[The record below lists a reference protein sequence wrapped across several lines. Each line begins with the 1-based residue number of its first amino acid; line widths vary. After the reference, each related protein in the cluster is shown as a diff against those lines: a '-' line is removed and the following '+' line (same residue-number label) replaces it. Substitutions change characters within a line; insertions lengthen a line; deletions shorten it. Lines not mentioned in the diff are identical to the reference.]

1 MIGQNISH
9 YKVTAKLGAGGMGEV
24 YRATDTKLG
33 RDVAL
38 KFLPEELSRDPQA
51 LERFQREARAASALN
66 HPSICT
72 IHDIGESEG
81 HVFIVME
88 LMEGRT
94 LRERIGG
101 RAMPLEEILELAIQL
116 ADALDAAHA
125 KGIVH
130 RDLKPANIFVT
141 QRGQAKILDFGLAK
155 LTLQEKVHGLGAS
168 AMPTAGNNP
177 HLTSPGVA
185 IGTVAY
191 MSPEQARG
199 EDLDARTDLFSFGAV
214 LYEMSTG
221 RQAFS
226 GTTSAVIFNS
236 ILSGAPESPVRL
248 NPQLSGEFERILNKL
263 LEKDRELRH
272 QTAAELRADLKRL
285 KRDTDSGRTGAA
297 TAAVPAVKRP
307 LWMLPA
313 GIVAILLF
321 AAAGFALLALL
332 VGKGAGWQLMRRAN
346 EAALPPMRVVP
357 LTSYPGAETQPT
369 FSPDG
374 TQIAYSAEIEELHNM
389 DIYLQIIGAGAPLRL
404 TRDPLPDMFPAWSPD
419 GRYIAFLRFSGTKG
433 DVMLMPALGGAPR
446 KLRELGFLNSQL
458 FALSWTADSKRVL
471 FSQPKQEREPAGIF
485 SLNVETGEAQRLT
498 TSPADSLGDFFAEGS
513 PEGERIAFVRFEAWS
528 RGDIYLLSTAGA
540 EPRRLT
546 NLRTSMSRPAWTSDG
561 RSLIVRIPNGL
572 WRVPV
577 DGSAPEQ
584 MPFGGEDAG
593 FPAVGRKGNRMA
605 YALFELD
612 MNIWRAPGPA
622 ASEKGKPLLV
632 APSTR
637 REFDIHVSPDG
648 KKLAFGS
655 DRSGAREIWVSD
667 ADGSSPVQLSHVG
680 GANCGSPRFSWDGK
694 WLAFDSVQD
703 GRTNIYVVAAEGGVV
718 RRLTHGNA
726 DHIRPSWSADGKWI
740 YFGSDRG
747 GESHVWKMPA
757 EGGEPVQVTKGG
769 GGAEAFESPDGQWLF
784 YSKRSG
790 GIWKMPA
797 QGGEETLLIKDAPFG
812 GWYLFSQGIA
822 YVDRVANARAAIAF
836 FDFRT
841 QKTRRFLMPERD
853 LIAGTG
859 RSITGPVDGRWI
871 YFLQLD
877 KSESDIVLV
886 ENFR

>member
-1 MIGQNISH
+1 MIGQNIAH
-9 YKVTAKLGAGGMGEV
+9 YRVTARIGAGGMGEV
-24 YRATDTKLG
+24 YRAMDTKLG
-33 RDVAL
+33 REVAL
-38 KFLPEELSRDPQA
+38 KFLPEELCKDAQA
-51 LERFQREARAASALN
+51 MERFQREARAASALN

-72 IHDIGESEG
+72 IHDVGESDG
-81 HVFIVME
+81 RLYIVME

-94 LRERIGG
+94 LREKIAARS
-101 RAMPLEEILELAIQL
+101 MPVEEILELAIQL

-130 RDLKPANIFVT
+130 RDIKPANLFVT
-141 QRGQAKILDFGLAK
+141 QRGQGKILDFGLAK
-155 LTLQEKVHGLGAS
+155 LAPQEKVQALGAS
-168 AMPTAGNNP
+168 AMPTAGTDP

-199 EDLDARTDLFSFGAV
+199 EELDARTDLFSLGAV
-214 LYEMSTG
+214 LYEMATG
-221 RQAFS
+221 KQAFS

-236 ILSGAPESPVRL
+236 ILSGAVESPMRL
-248 NPQLSGEFERILNKL
+248 NPQLPAELERILNKL
-263 LEKDRELRH
+263 LEKDRELRY
-272 QTAAELRADLKRL
+272 QTAAEVRADLKRL
-285 KRDTDSGRTGAA
+285 KRDTDSGRTGATSGV
-297 TAAVPAVKRP
+297 TAAVPAGKASLR
-307 LWMLPA
+307 WIWPA
-313 GIVAILLF
+313 VAAI
-321 AAAGFALLALL
+321 AVL
-332 VGKGAGWQLMRRAN
+332 VGAGVTWRAMRPAR
-346 EAALPPMRVVP
+346 EATLPPMRVLP
-357 LTSYPGAETQPT
+357 LTSYPGTETHPT

-446 KLRELGFLNSQL
+446 KLRELGFLNPQI

-485 SLNVETGEAQRLT
+485 SLHVETGEAQRLT

-513 PEGERIAFVRFEAWS
+513 PEGEGIAFVRFEAWA

-546 NLRTSMSRPAWTSDG
+546 NLRTFISKPAWTSDG
-561 RSLIVRIPNGL
+561 HSLIVRIANGL

-577 DGSAPEQ
+577 DGGAPEQ
-584 MPFGGEDAG
+584 MPFGSEDAG

-612 MNIWRAPGPA
+612 TNIWRAPGPA

-667 ADGSSPVQLSHVG
+667 ADGSNPVQLSHVG
-680 GANCGSPRFSWDGK
+680 GAGCGSPRLSWDGE
-694 WLAFDSVQD
+694 WVAFDSVQD

-718 RRLTHGNA
+718 RRLTQGTA
-726 DHIRPSWSADGKWI
+726 DHIRPSWSVDGKWI
-740 YFGSDRG
+740 YFGSDRT
-747 GESHVWKMPA
+747 GEFQIWKIPV
-757 EGGEPVQVTKGG
+757 EGGEEVQITKGG
-769 GGAEAFESPDGQWLF
+769 GGEAFESADGQWLYF
-784 YSKRSG
+784 SKREG
-790 GIWKMPA
+790 GISKMPTK
-797 QGGEETLLIKDAPFG
+797 GGEETLLIKEVPNG
-812 GWYLFSQGIA
+812 GWALFSQGIA
-822 YVDRVANARAAIAF
+822 YMDRIGNSRAAIAF

-841 QKTRRFLMPERD
+841 QKTRQFLMPEHD
-853 LIAGTG
+853 LVARTG